1 MNNELRDRIAK
12 AVLDKILA
20 MFAENDPVESASAY
34 IADAILALPGI
45 AVVELPEPDYDG
57 DDGDGGF
64 GWGTGDNS
72 VFASGGMVYDQYSEF
87 SSAEAR
93 EIGLWWIAAAEHAEK
108 ETK

>member
-45 AVVELPEPDYDG
+45 AVVELPEPERPRVGRYIWMDDLVTVNSGAIDLDYQ
-57 DDGDGGF
+57 
-64 GWGTGDNS
+64 S
-72 VFASGGMVYDQYSEF
+72 I
-87 SSAEAR
+87 SATDAR
-93 EIGLWWIAAAEHAEK
+93 DLAAALLAAAEYTEK

>member
-20 MFAENDPVESASAY
+20 MFAENDPVPVESASAY

-57 DDGDGGF
+57 DGGV
-64 GWGTGDNS
+64 GLGTGDNS
-72 VFASGGMVYDQYSEF
+72 VFASGGMVYDQHSEF
-87 SSAEAR
+87 SPAQAR
-93 EIGLWWIAAAEHAEK
+93 EIGSCWLAAAEYAER
-108 ETK
+108 EQ